1 MKSYQICNKTV
12 MDTSDQSIS
21 FDKNGVSN
29 HYWDYQKNIKNIF
42 HDKNLLTEDFN
53 KKIESIK
60 FNGRNK
66 EFDSILGLS
75 GGMDSSYMLHKMVR
89 EYGLKPLVFHVDG
102 GWNTQIAV
110 NNIKN
115 MVKKLNLE
123 LFTEVIDWNEMRN
136 FQIAMF
142 KSGLPY
148 LDIPQDMAF
157 AAVLYKFAEKYKI
170 KTILNGGNIV
180 TESVMRPFE
189 LIYYGGDMTL
199 IKDVLEQYCPC
210 NLNNFPFISVL
221 YKRIFLK
228 YFKNIRLFKP
238 LNYLNY
244 NRTKA
249 IRELRDNYNWMPY
262 SQKHFESRFTR
273 FYEGYWL
280 ISRYGFD
287 MRRVEFSS
295 LILSNQMNRES
306 AIKILETPPLDSNQI
321 KEDRE
326 YICTKLDITEKE
338 LNSFHDLPKK
348 YFFNYKN
355 NYSVLKMGEKVMG
368 YLKMGRRGGAF

>member
-1 MKSYQICNKTV
+1 

-21 FDKNGVSN
+21 FDQNGLSN

-42 HDKNLLTEDFN
+42 HDKTSLSEYFN

-60 FNGRNK
+60 FHGRNN

-75 GGMDSSYMLHKMVR
+75 GGMDSSYMLHKMVK
-89 EYGLKPLVFHVDG
+89 EYGLRPLVFHVDG

-115 MVKKLNLE
+115 MVKKLNVE
-123 LFTEVIDWNEMRN
+123 LFTEVIDWNDMRN

-199 IKDVLEQYCPC
+199 IKDVLENYCPC

-244 NRTKA
+244 DRTIA
-249 IRELRDNYNWMPY
+249 IRELRDYYNWIPY

-287 MRRVEFSS
+287 MRRVELSS
-295 LILSNQMNRES
+295 LILSNQMKRES
-306 AIKILETPPLDSNQI
+306 AIKILEKPPLDSKQI

-338 LNSFHDLPKK
+338 LTAFHDLPKK
-348 YFFNYKN
+348 CFVNYKN
-355 NYSVLKMGEKVMG
+355 NYRILKIGEKFMG

>member
-1 MKSYQICNKTV
+1 

-21 FDKNGVSN
+21 FDENGVSN

-42 HDKNLLTEDFN
+42 DDKSLLSKNFN

-60 FNGRNK
+60 FEGKNK

-115 MVKKLNLE
+115 MVNKLNVE
-123 LFTEVIDWNEMRN
+123 LFTEVIDWKDMRN
-136 FQIAMF
+136 FQLAMF
-142 KSGLPY
+142 MSGLPY

-189 LIYYGGDMTL
+189 LIYYGGDMSL
-199 IKDVLEQYCPC
+199 IKDVLKKYSP
-210 NLNNFPFISVL
+210 NKLNNFPFISVL

-228 YFKNIRLFKP
+228 Y
-238 LNYLNY
+238 
-244 NRTKA
+244 
-249 IRELRDNYNWMPY
+249 
-262 SQKHFESRFTR
+262 
-273 FYEGYWL
+273 
-280 ISRYGFD
+280 
-287 MRRVEFSS
+287 
-295 LILSNQMNRES
+295 
-306 AIKILETPPLDSNQI
+306 IKDKI
-321 KEDRE
+321 
-326 YICTKLDITEKE
+326 
-338 LNSFHDLPKK
+338 
-348 YFFNYKN
+348 
-355 NYSVLKMGEKVMG
+355 
-368 YLKMGRRGGAF
+368 GRAHV